1 MPRSLHFFRYGLV
14 SLGLHGLLVAA
25 LYYFLGSTG
34 PASLLPIPVR
44 VVNLPPEATK
54 RLPPIARPLPRPAQ
68 PRETERPYRGPVP
81 SPGKFGTA
89 EDVKVPTTAPKRA
102 GGGEAGTGKGG
113 KGITE
118 PGEGPGRSTLPF
130 LTQADIDEYA
140 RKGMPPKKPGEESVT
155 LDTDEFKFISY
166 NRWLKIKVESN
177 LHYPELAAVS
187 GYQGVLYLKFD
198 ILRDGSLGDLELL
211 KSSGYKILDDEAL
224 KSIRSSA
231 PFAPLPDEWGM
242 DRYSIR
248 AAVIFYIN
256 TAYIR

>member
-1 MPRSLHFFRYGLV
+1 MPHSLHFLRYGLV
-14 SLGLHGLLVAA
+14 SLGLHGLLLAA
-25 LYYFLGSTG
+25 LYFFLGSAG

-44 VVNLPPEATK
+44 VVELPPQVTK
-54 RLPPIARPLPRPAQ
+54 RLPPIARPVPRPSQ
-68 PRETERPYRGPVP
+68 PSETEQPFRGAVPVP
-81 SPGKFGTA
+81 KKFGAA
-89 EDVKVPTTAPKRA
+89 EDVKVPTTAPKQA
-102 GGGEAGTGKGG
+102 GGGEEGAGKGA
-113 KGITE
+113 KGTTM
-118 PGEGPGRSTLPF
+118 PGEGPGKSTLPF
-130 LTQADIDEYA
+130 LSQADIDEYA

-177 LHYPELAAVS
+177 LRYPELAAVS

-198 ILRDGSLGDLELL
+198 ILKDGSLGDLELL
-211 KSSGYKILDDEAL
+211 KSSGYRILDDEAL
-224 KSIRSSA
+224 KSIRAAA

-248 AAVIFYIN
+248 AAVIFYLS